1 MTAPDRKF
9 RDIDEYIQSVPPEVQ
24 SILEQLRRIIHEN
37 APLAEEAIRYGVPTF
52 RLNGNLVHF
61 AAYTHHI
68 GFYPSPSAIVAFDK
82 ELAPYK
88 HAKGTVQFPLDQ
100 PIPSDLVKRIVQYR
114 VKENLQTGKKG

>member
-9 RDIDEYIQSVPPEVQ
+9 RDIHEYIQSVPPDVQ